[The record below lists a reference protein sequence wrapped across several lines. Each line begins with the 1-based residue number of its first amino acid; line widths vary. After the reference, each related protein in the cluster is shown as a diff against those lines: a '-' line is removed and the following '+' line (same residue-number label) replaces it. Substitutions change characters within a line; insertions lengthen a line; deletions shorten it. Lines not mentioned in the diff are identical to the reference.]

1 MDGALMTTL
10 TPPDPRKAMRQNLT
24 FLREYA
30 KRVIVEGADS
40 LTPLD
45 DVKDALVQEVRRSG
59 KSFNLTYRDVA
70 LLMYKGV
77 LPECY

>member
-1 MDGALMTTL
+1 MMTTL

-30 KRVIVEGADS
+30 KRVIVEGDDS
-40 LTPLD
+40 LTPLE
-45 DVKDALVQEVRRSG
+45 DVKDALMQEVRKNG
-59 KSFNLTYRDVA
+59 KGFNLTDRDVVM
-70 LLMYKGV
+70 LLYKGV